1 MRRSRFIVFITTSIR
16 VVVLVLSFLWG
27 GKLICHAQINTDR
40 MMNIGRNAL
49 AYDDYVLSISY
60 FNLVINYKPHLY
72 EPYFYRGVAKFY
84 LDDYSG
90 AALDCT
96 QAIQRNPYFPNTY
109 ELRGLAYINMN
120 RFPDAIRDYRTVTDM
135 LPENRSLWHN
145 LALCYIETD
154 SLDQADSITDII
166 IRRWAKQADG
176 YTLKA
181 QVFLQ
186 RNDTAAAET
195 YIDKAIEAD
204 KYNIGAHTAK
214 ANILMSHEQYNEAI
228 QHFDESLRLN
238 PKQANTLINR
248 ALCHYHLNHYR
259 DAMADYDRALDL
271 EPKNFIGHYNRGL
284 LRANVGEDNLA
295 IEDFNFI
302 LSIDPDDI
310 MATFNRAT
318 LLENIGDYRGAIRD
332 YTTVI
337 NEYPKFLYGY
347 ERRAAARRMIGDN
360 AGANRDEEHVL
371 KEQIAH
377 RYGYS
382 TPTSR
387 QKNKTRKKS
396 QINLDDYQ
404 KLVEEDTQEQVP
416 EYESEYRGKVQNREQ
431 EAKLML
437 PSENTYKLYREAGK
451 EEMLHTFEQAF
462 QMAQAGNVN
471 EAIEGFTRVIEQN
484 DHFAEAYF
492 NRGILHLLLDD
503 TPHAIPDLSQ
513 AGELGI
519 YQAYNII
526 KKNQNIKK
534 DQSVKKK

>member
-27 GKLICHAQINTDR
+27 GELICHAQINTDR

-186 RNDTAAAET
+186 KNDTAAAET

-302 LSIDPDDI
+302 LSIDPDDM

-337 NEYPKFLYGY
+337 NEFTKFLYGY

-404 KLVEEDTQEQVP
+404 KLVEEDTQEQEP
-416 EYESEYRGKVQNREQ
+416 QYESEYRGRVQNQEQ

-437 PSENTYKLYREAGK
+437 PNENTIQLYKAAGRND
-451 EEMLHTFEQAF
+451 LLNTFQQAF
-462 QMAQAGNVN
+462 QQAQAGNIN
-471 EAIEGFTRVIEQN
+471 EAIEGFTHVIQEN

-503 TPHAIPDLSQ
+503 TPHAIPDLSK

>member
-1 MRRSRFIVFITTSIR
+1 MKKLHCISSIVTFIRIA
-16 VVVLVLSFLWG
+16 VLALPLWG
-27 GKLICHAQINTDR
+27 LGGISHAQINTDR
-40 MMNIGRNAL
+40 MMNIARNAL

-90 AALDCT
+90 TVLDCT
-96 QAIQRNPYFPNTY
+96 EAIQRNPYFPNSY
-109 ELRGLAYINMN
+109 ELRGLAYINME
-120 RFPDAIRDYRTVTDM
+120 RFPEAIHDYRKATEMSPDLRT
-135 LPENRSLWHN
+135 LWHN

-154 SLDQADSITDII
+154 SLDQADSITDHI
-166 IRRWAKQADG
+166 IRKWAKQADG
-176 YTLKA
+176 YSIKA

-186 RNDTAAAET
+186 KKDTASAEIC
-195 YIDKAIEAD
+195 IDKALEVD
-204 KYNIGAHTAK
+204 KYNIPAHSAK
-214 ANILMSHEQYNEAI
+214 ANILMSHEQYTEAI
-228 QHFDESLRLN
+228 QHFDEAIRLN
-238 PKQANTLINR
+238 PKQAGNLINR

-259 DAMADYDRALDL
+259 EAMADYDRALEL
-271 EPKNFIGHYNRGL
+271 EPKNFVGHYNRGL

-302 LSIDPDDI
+302 LSIDPDDM

-337 NEYPKFLYGY
+337 NEFPKFLYGY
-347 ERRAAARRMIGDN
+347 ERRAAARRMIGDI

-396 QINLDDYQ
+396 QVNLDDYQ
-404 KLVEEDTQEQVP
+404 KLVEEDTQEQEP
-416 EYESEYRGKVQNREQ
+416 QYESEYRGRVQNQEQ

-437 PSENTYKLYREAGK
+437 PNENTYKIYREAG
-451 EEMLHTFEQAF
+451 LTDLITTFEQAF
-462 QMAQAGNVN
+462 QQAQAGNIN
-471 EAIEGFTRVIEQN
+471 EAIEGFTRVIQQN

-492 NRGILHLLLDD
+492 NRGILYLLLDD
-503 TPHAIPDLSQ
+503 TPHAIPDLSK

-526 KKNQNIKK
+526 KKNQNFKQK
-534 DQSVKKK
+534 DKKKP

>member
-27 GKLICHAQINTDR
+27 GELICHAQINTDR

-120 RFPDAIRDYRTVTDM
+120 RFPEAIHDYRIATEMSPDIR
-135 LPENRSLWHN
+135 PLWHN
-145 LALCYIETD
+145 LALCYMETD

-166 IRRWAKQADG
+166 IKKWAKQADG
-176 YTLKA
+176 YGLKA
-181 QVFLQ
+181 QVYLEKK
-186 RNDTAAAET
+186 DTTAAEVC
-195 YIDKAIEAD
+195 IDKAIEVD
-204 KYNIGAHTAK
+204 KFNIPAHTAK
-214 ANILMSHEQYNEAI
+214 ANILMSHEQYSEAI

-238 PKQANTLINR
+238 PKQAGCLINR

-259 DAMADYDRALDL
+259 DAMADYDQALEL
-271 EPKNFIGHYNRGL
+271 EPKNFVGHYNRGL

-302 LSIDPDDI
+302 LSIDPDDM

-337 NEYPKFLYGY
+337 NEFPKFLYGY

-377 RYGYS
+377 RYGY
-382 TPTSR
+382 TTATSR

-404 KLVEEDTQEQVP
+404 KLVEEDTQEQEP
-416 EYESEYRGKVQNREQ
+416 EYESEYRGRVQNHEQ

-437 PSENTYKLYREAGK
+437 PTEDTYKLYKSAGRRN
-451 EEMLHTFEQAF
+451 LIDAFEQAF
-462 QMAQAGNVN
+462 QEAQSGNIN
-471 EAIEGFTRVIEQN
+471 EAIEGFTQIIQQNEQ
-484 DHFAEAYF
+484 FAEAYF
-492 NRGILHLLLDD
+492 NRGVLYLLLDD
-503 TPHAIPDLSQ
+503 APHAIPDLSK

-534 DQSVKKK
+534 K

>member
-1 MRRSRFIVFITTSIR
+1 MGRRTD
-16 VVVLVLSFLWG
+16 LSCPNQHRPHDEHWSQ
-27 GKLICHAQINTDR
+27 CP
-40 MMNIGRNAL
+40 

-154 SLDQADSITDII
+154 SLDQADNITDII

-186 RNDTAAAET
+186 RKDTAAAET

-302 LSIDPDDI
+302 LSIDPDDM

-337 NEYPKFLYGY
+337 NEFPKFLYGY

-437 PSENTYKLYREAGK
+437 PNENTYKLYREAGK

-462 QMAQAGNVN
+462 QQAQAGNIN

>member
-1 MRRSRFIVFITTSIR
+1 MHTFRRFILSI
-16 VVVLVLSFLWG
+16 VLTLPLWG
-27 GKLICHAQINTDR
+27 LGGYAQINTDR
-40 MMNIGRNAL
+40 MMNIARNAL

-90 AALDCT
+90 AILDCT
-96 QAIQRNPYFPNTY
+96 ETIRRNPYFPNSY
-109 ELRGLAYINMN
+109 ELRGLSYINLN
-120 RFPDAIRDYRTVTDM
+120 RFPEAISDYETAVEMMPD
-135 LPENRSLWHN
+135 NRSLWHN
-145 LALCYIETD
+145 LALCHLEND
-154 SLDQADSITDII
+154 SLERADSIANII
-166 IRRWAKQADG
+166 IRKWAKQADG
-176 YTLKA
+176 YNIKA
-181 QVFLQ
+181 QILLQ
-186 RNDTAAAET
+186 KKDTVAAEAA
-195 YIDKAIEAD
+195 IGKAIEVD
-204 KYNIGAHTAK
+204 KHNLSAITAK
-214 ANILMSHEQYNEAI
+214 ANILMSHEQYADAI
-228 QHFDESLRLN
+228 KQFDESLRLN
-238 PKQANTLINR
+238 PKQANSLINR
-248 ALCHYHLNHYR
+248 ALCHYHLDHYR
-259 DAMADYDRALDL
+259 DAMADYDRALEL
-271 EPKNFIGHYNRGL
+271 EPKNFVGHYNRGL

-302 LSIDPDDI
+302 LSIDPDDM

-377 RYGYS
+377 RYGYT

-404 KLVEEDTQEQVP
+404 QLVEEDTREQEP
-416 EYESEYRGKVQNREQ
+416 EYESEYRGRVQNQEQ

-437 PSENTYKLYREAGK
+437 PNENTYNIFRQAG
-451 EEMLHTFEQAF
+451 MTDLIDTFEHAF
-462 QMAQAGNVN
+462 QEAQAGNIN
-471 EAIEGFTRVIEQN
+471 DAIAGFTRVIEQN

-503 TPHAIPDLSQ
+503 TPHAIPDLSK

-526 KKNQNIKK
+526 KKNQNIKNK
-534 DQSVKKK
+534 

>member
-1 MRRSRFIVFITTSIR
+1 MIALPF
-16 VVVLVLSFLWG
+16 WG
-27 GKLICHAQINTDR
+27 LGGISHAQINTDR
-40 MMNIGRNAL
+40 MMNIARNAL

-90 AALDCT
+90 AILDCSET
-96 QAIQRNPYFPNTY
+96 IRRNPYFPNSY
-109 ELRGLAYINMN
+109 ELRGLAYINLE
-120 RFPDAIRDYRTVTDM
+120 RFADAIRDYETVTEMMPD
-135 LPENRSLWHN
+135 NRALWHN
-145 LALCYIETD
+145 LALCYIEMD
-154 SLDQADSITDII
+154 SLDRADSITNLI
-166 IRRWAKQADG
+166 IRKWAKQADG
-176 YTLKA
+176 YSIKA

-186 RNDTAAAET
+186 KKDTASAEIC
-195 YIDKAIEAD
+195 IDKALEVD
-204 KYNIGAHTAK
+204 KYNIPAHSAK
-214 ANILMSHEQYNEAI
+214 ANILMSHEQYTEAI
-228 QHFDESLRLN
+228 QHFDEAIRLN
-238 PKQANTLINR
+238 PKQAGNLINR

-259 DAMADYDRALDL
+259 EAMADYDRALEL
-271 EPKNFIGHYNRGL
+271 EPKNFVGHYNRGL

-302 LSIDPDDI
+302 LSIDPDDM

-347 ERRAAARRMIGDN
+347 ERRAAARRKIGDI
-360 AGANRDEEHVL
+360 AGATRDEDHIL
-371 KEQIAH
+371 KEQIAQ

-387 QKNKTRKKS
+387 QQNKTRKKS
-396 QINLDDYQ
+396 QVNLEDYQ
-404 KLVEEDTQEQVP
+404 KLIEEDDSIQQK
-416 EYESEYRGKVQNREQ
+416 EYESEYRGKVQNRES

-437 PSENTYKLYREAGK
+437 PNENTYYIYRTAGQTAI
-451 EEMLHTFEQAF
+451 LTLFEQAF
-462 QMAQAGNVN
+462 QQAQAGNIN
-471 EAIEGFTRVIEQN
+471 EAIDGFTQVLEQN
-484 DHFAEAYF
+484 DTFAEAYF
-492 NRGILHLLLDD
+492 NRGLLHLLLDD
-503 TPHAIPDLSQ
+503 TTLAIPDLSK

-526 KKNQNIKK
+526 KKNQ
-534 DQSVKKK
+534 SKKK